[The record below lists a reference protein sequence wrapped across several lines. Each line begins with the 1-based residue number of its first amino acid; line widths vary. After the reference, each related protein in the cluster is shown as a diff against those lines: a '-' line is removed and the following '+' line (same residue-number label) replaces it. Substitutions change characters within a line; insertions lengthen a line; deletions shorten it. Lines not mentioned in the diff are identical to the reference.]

1 VVDPVGAQPRARR
14 EEVRARLII
23 DALPGVGPVAAV
35 RLLEAFG
42 SACEALRVPARR
54 FDAVARTAAA
64 QHRRSPDLTAAADG
78 AVAVAERMDMG
89 VVLYGAS
96 DYPGRL
102 LNLTDPPSVLF
113 LRGRSELLTAGGV
126 AIVGSRKSTQ
136 RGRDVA
142 RRLGRALAARSVP
155 VVSGLALGVDGAAHL
170 GALDGGG
177 PTVAVLGRG
186 ADRAYPRGHAKIFG
200 RILETGLVV
209 SEFAPGTAPLPHHF
223 PRRNRILAAL
233 ADTVV
238 VVEAAA
244 RSGALIT
251 VEHAL
256 DLGQDVWAVP
266 GPIDTPTCRGSNA
279 LLTDGARALVSLDD
293 FVRTV
298 AGDDAPLD
306 VRPLNAEQGLPGG
319 LEGVILGILRDEP
332 LEAAALAQEAE
343 ADVTRTL
350 VALSTLAVTGWVEQL
365 PGMRFRRAG

>member
-1 VVDPVGAQPRARR
+1 VS
-14 EEVRARLII
+14 
-23 DALPGVGPVAAV
+23 AV
-35 RLLEAFG
+35 RLIEAFG
-42 SACEALRVPARR
+42 SARAALRASARR
-54 FDAVARTAAA
+54 FDEVARTAAA
-64 QHRRSPDLTAAADG
+64 HHRRDLEVTSAADR
-78 AVAVAERMDMG
+78 AMATAERLDMT
-89 VVLYGAS
+89 VVLYGAA

-113 LRGRSELLTAGGV
+113 LRGHRELLTAGGV

-142 RRLGRALAARSVP
+142 RRLARALAAKAVP

-170 GALDGGG
+170 GALDGAG

-186 ADRAYPRGHAKIFG
+186 ADQAYPRGHTHIFR
-200 RILETGLVV
+200 RILEAGLVV
-209 SEFAPGTAPLPHHF
+209 SEFAPGTSPLPHHF
-223 PRRNRILAAL
+223 PRRNRILAGL

-256 DLGQDVWAVP
+256 DLGLDVWAVP
-266 GPIDTPTCRGSNA
+266 GPIDSPTCKGSNA
-279 LLTDGARALVSLDD
+279 LLTDGARALVSLED

-298 AGDDAPLD
+298 GGGDIPSLS
-306 VRPLNAEQGLPGG
+306 RGGLPEG
-319 LEGVILGILRDEP
+319 LEGVILRLMQDEP
-332 LEAAALAQEAE
+332 LEAAALARGAG
-343 ADVTRTL
+343 ADVPRTL
-350 VALSTLAVTGWVEQL
+350 VALSTLEVEGWVEQL